1 MRADFTTPAA
11 AFAPDMAFASG
22 RLPPPSPP
30 SRRRPAPPQRSA
42 GDRLREALM
51 ALGDFHGQVLSH
63 HEKAWA
69 SVTFAGARH
78 TLILLFAGDEA
89 VEAGERF
96 LAELP
101 DHEFAIPGHI
111 VADAAITEA
120 DHRLHP
126 APQLAVTCELLLLEE
141 G

>member
-1 MRADFTTPAA
+1 MYGAPEMALAD
-11 AFAPDMAFASG
+11 G
-22 RLPPPSPP
+22 RLPPSSPP
-30 SRRRPAPPQRSA
+30 WRRRPAPPKRSA
-42 GDRLREALM
+42 GDWLREAVM
-51 ALGDFHGQVLSH
+51 TLGDFRGQVLSH

-69 SVTFAGARH
+69 SITFSGARH
-78 TLILLFAGDEA
+78 TLVVLFAGAEA
-89 VEAGERF
+89 IEAGERF

-111 VADAAITEA
+111 VADAQIVEA

-126 APQLAVTCELLLLEE
+126 APRLGITCELLLLEE